1 MPSGP
6 HVPTAYRPLPT
17 AYCEI
22 PWRIVL
28 MADDLVTGSDGLG
41 GPPGTRWRNR
51 TDDTWY
57 QLVSSLRKPCAVCL
71 RRHGRISPR
80 PWPLPFHPHC
90 SQ

>member
-1 MPSGP
+1 
-6 HVPTAYRPLPT
+6 
-17 AYCEI
+17 
-22 PWRIVL
+22 